1 MLIFARF
8 ITLCVQAWAL
18 YLLILNI
25 KACWHKLLML
35 PLNRWE
41 NQIRTRTKIQSTRT
55 LEPRQSKISPWL
67 AKRSPELLGMS
78 SHHRDWRW
86 LATASRLPLAAGD
99 LPACQHARRHQ
110 MLLRHLDRQLRW
122 KLIGTTGGD
131 IVTGLPA
138 SSLFVYS
145 GYPAVARFIT
155 DQKVRVHG
163 GIQIQQ
169 QQQWL
174 LPSVLW
180 KRPFSQY

>member
-1 MLIFARF
+1 MHESDKKTLHR
-8 ITLCVQAWAL
+8 ITKQASKVTKSDI
-18 YLLILNI
+18 YLPLMICIVKLSQRKLNI
-25 KACWHKLLML
+25 LCQTVLICSINTMYMCIYIYIYIAWYLFSYM
-35 PLNRWE
+35 
-41 NQIRTRTKIQSTRT
+41 RTGTRLRALSCRTQ
-55 LEPRQSKISPWL
+55 
-67 AKRSPELLGMS
+67 
-78 SHHRDWRW
+78 
-86 LATASRLPLAAGD
+86 
-99 LPACQHARRHQ
+99 
-110 MLLRHLDRQLRW
+110 RW